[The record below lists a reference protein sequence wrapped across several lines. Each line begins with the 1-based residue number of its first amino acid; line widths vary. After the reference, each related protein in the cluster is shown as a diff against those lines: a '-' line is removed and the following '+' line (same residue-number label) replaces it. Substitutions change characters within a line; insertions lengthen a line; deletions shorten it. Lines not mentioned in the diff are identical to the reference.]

1 MESEIEMEVL
11 DHIGYYLGAMN
22 NKYRLAI
29 MLLLKK
35 HEKLSFT
42 EIHKKLIENG
52 LILSKPQLA
61 YHLGILSSAEL
72 ITNRYQRKNKT
83 LSEYKLSP
91 IGKKVL
97 EIAKKTIE
105 IKTPT

>member
-1 MESEIEMEVL
+1 MENEIEMEVI
-11 DHIGYYLGAMN
+11 DHIGYYLGALN

-29 MLLLKK
+29 MLLLEKNK
-35 HEKLSFT
+35 KLSFT
-42 EIHKKLIENG
+42 EIHKKLVENG

-61 YHLGILSSAEL
+61 YHLGILTSARL
-72 ITNRYQRKNKT
+72 VTNRYQRKNKT
-83 LSEYKLSP
+83 LTEYKLSQ

-97 EIAKKTIE
+97 EIAKKTMK